1 MNKRARTKL
10 DVDSSSCVEE
20 NEVTPIPPLVLDQG
34 EPDTIVN
41 TETFPETYTE
51 QINRLKE
58 QSKET
63 EDKTAALSKERD
75 DALSEVKRLMK
86 ENAEVKNEYSKLK
99 LRVLCLE
106 NIDDDESI
114 CFFTGFPD
122 IHIFEE
128 VFKYLNSV
136 ENGENIQYY
145 LSKEQN
151 LGEEFHAS
159 QPNAGT
165 RNKR

>member
-1 MNKRARTKL
+1 MNKRARSKL

-114 CFFTGFPD
+114 CFYTGFPD
-122 IHIFEE
+122 IHVFEE
-128 VFKYLNSV
+128 VFKYLNSG
-136 ENGENIQYY
+136 EKGENI
-145 LSKEQN
+145 
-151 LGEEFHAS
+151 
-159 QPNAGT
+159 
-165 RNKR
+165 